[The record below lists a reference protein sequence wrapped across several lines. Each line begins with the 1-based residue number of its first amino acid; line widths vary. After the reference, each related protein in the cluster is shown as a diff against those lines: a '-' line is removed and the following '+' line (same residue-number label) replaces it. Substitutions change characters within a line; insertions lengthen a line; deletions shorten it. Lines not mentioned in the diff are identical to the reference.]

1 MASTRLLSAML
12 LLLTALGAPGRS
24 IAQEE
29 RAEGPTPPRLARTN
43 GEVSFWRPGADDWSP
58 AQVNTALAAGDR
70 LYVASGGEA
79 LVEIVSRAEVRVA
92 GDTELGIASLETGY
106 LQLEVPSGRAA
117 LDLQRLPDGQRIEVD
132 TPNGAFMIDRSGYY
146 RIDVADDTV
155 FTVRRGGEATV
166 IPADGDETT
175 VREGEQV
182 VLRGTESA
190 SIVTNRAPAPDEWD
204 TVNERQYASRPA
216 RAQSAQYI
224 PPDVAGVD
232 DLDQHGEWRSTT
244 DYGQVWV
251 PRDVG
256 PDWAPYTTGR
266 WTYDPYYE
274 WTWVDDASWG
284 WAPYHYGR
292 WVYANDYWGWA
303 PGPVIAQPVY
313 APALVGFVGAPGL
326 NISVNIGAP
335 FFGWTALG
343 WGEPCLPWWGPR
355 GFRGRPYW
363 GGWGGRRYVNNVY
376 VDNRRIVNV
385 DNIRRYRNFDAR
397 NGVVGI
403 GRDRFGRGRNDF
415 VRLGRNDVNNLQPI
429 RGTLGVRPASSSLV
443 AREGR
448 GRRPPER
455 MRNRTVVGT
464 RAPQDPSRRLQRAGL
479 RAPAPEQR
487 GPQTRLTGRSRVREQ
502 DQRIGG
508 RGGQRGDG
516 RLGRSDG
523 RVDGQAPNGRRDE
536 RRERQALRGQA
547 PPPPR
552 DRAQQGSD
560 DRFGRDGGRAM
571 RRDRRDGV
579 DPNRQAMRGRDADRG
594 PDVRDDRNGRNQR
607 GDAAPPAPRQERRA
621 NRNDERRE
629 RRNGGLTTTP
639 PPNLDGRDAE
649 RRASRGRDRRQDRA
663 QDRPRDRRG
672 AAPAP
677 PRAERAPQAD
687 RRQAQPP
694 RAERQP
700 RQERNRDVQQPRQQ
714 REREARQPRPER
726 QERRQ
731 ESMSR
736 PRREAPSQRAERRE
750 NPQAMRQQR
759 MAPYGGGGNAR
770 RERVEPPRASSA
782 RPELRQQAPRGG
794 GGGGDGGR
802 RGGGQGGGG
811 RERGGNDRGDRRQ
824 REG

>member
-1 MASTRLLSAML
+1 MPSTRLLSAML
-12 LLLTALGAPGRS
+12 MLSAALGASAPS
-24 IAQEE
+24 FAQDE
-29 RAEGPTPPRLARTN
+29 RAEGPTPPRLARMN
-43 GEVSFWRPGADDWSP
+43 GEVSFWRPGADDWAP
-58 AQVNTALAAGDR
+58 AQINTAFAAGDR
-70 LYVASGGEA
+70 LFVASGGEA

-92 GDTELGIASLETGY
+92 GDTELGVASLETGY
-106 LQLEVPSGRAA
+106 LQLEIPSGRAA

-132 TPNGAFMIDRSGYY
+132 TPNGAFMIDRAGYY
-146 RIDVADDTV
+146 RVDVADDTV
-155 FTVRRGGEATV
+155 FTVRRGGEAAA
-166 IPADGDETT
+166 IPADGEETT

-204 TVNERQYASRPA
+204 ASIEQQYASRPA

-224 PPDVAGVD
+224 PPDVAGAD
-232 DLDQHGEWRSTT
+232 DLDRHGEWRSTQE
-244 DYGQVWV
+244 YGQVWV

-274 WTWVDDASWG
+274 WTWVDDAPWG

-292 WVYANDYWGWA
+292 WVNYDSYWGWA
-303 PGPVIAQPVY
+303 PGPVIARPVY
-313 APALVGFVGAPGL
+313 APALVGFVGAPGI

-385 DNIRRYRNFDAR
+385 NDIRRYRNFDAR

-415 VRLGRNDVNNLQPI
+415 VRLGRNDVRNLQPI

-464 RAPQDPSRRLQRAGL
+464 RTPQDPSRRLQRAGL

-487 GPQTRLTGRSRVREQ
+487 GPQTRLTGRSRVRDQ
-502 DQRIGG
+502 DQRLG
-508 RGGQRGDG
+508 RRDVQRGDG
-516 RLGRSDG
+516 RQGRADDQLRG
-523 RVDGQAPNGRRDE
+523 RADE
-536 RRERQALRGQA
+536 RRERQALRGNA

-552 DRAQQGSD
+552 ADRRERAQGPD
-560 DRFGRDGGRAM
+560 ARFGQDGGGRAM
-571 RRDRRDGV
+571 RRDRRDDV
-579 DPNRQAMRGRDADRG
+579 DANRQATRDRDRG
-594 PDVRDDRNGRNQR
+594 GDLRNGRNER
-607 GDAAPPAPRQERRA
+607 GDATAPDPRRQRR
-621 NRNDERRE
+621 DRRE
-629 RRNGGLTTTP
+629 GGLTTTP
-639 PPNLDGRDAE
+639 PPNIDRRDAE
-649 RRASRGRDRRQDRA
+649 RRASRGQDRA
-663 QDRPRDRRG
+663 RDRRG
-672 AAPAP
+672 DAPER
-677 PRAERAPQAD
+677 PRAERAPRAE
-687 RRQAQPP
+687 RRQAEPP
-694 RAERQP
+694 RAERQQ
-700 RQERNRDVQQPRQQ
+700 RQERNRDIQQPRAQ
-714 REREARQPRPER
+714 REVRQPRQDRQAQRQPRPER
-726 QERRQ
+726 PVPRQPRMDRQEARQPRMERRQ
-731 ESMSR
+731 QERMVQ
-736 PRREAPSQRAERRE
+736 PRREAPSQRAERRP
-750 NPQAMRQQR
+750 NPEPRRQR
-759 MAPYGGGGNAR
+759 MAPSGGSAR
-770 RERVEPPRASSA
+770 RAEPPRASSV
-782 RPELRQQAPRGG
+782 RPEFRQQAPRG

-802 RGGGQGGGG
+802 RGGQGGGG
-811 RERGGNDRGDRRQ
+811 RERGGERRQ
-824 REG
+824 RS